1 MQANAQNATEH
12 ASYVDHP
19 PGFAK
24 AVGRASRNDQ
34 HSHSPDEVL
43 PSNFGRKLN
52 LDDGSQ
58 GQFLHTSLYLLITN
72 PALLDILLLHN
83 FSKFIELLVGFSL
96 CCAFLHR
103 FPGCEMQ
110 LHILFMRI
118 KVQSS
123 KWVPIRLSPAG
134 ARMHASQ
141 SAQRLESSGDTSAS
155 GRPSVDSESSSLA
168 PGRQQQPVHPVMNAR

>member
-1 MQANAQNATEH
+1 MAVGYAELYCFVQANAQNATEH
-12 ASYVDHP
+12 ASYVDPP

-34 HSHSPDEVL
+34 HSHSLDEVL

-83 FSKFIELLVGFSL
+83 FSKFIELLVEFSL

-123 KWVPIRLSPAG
+123 KWGCQVV
-134 ARMHASQ
+134 Q
-141 SAQRLESSGDTSAS
+141 SGCLLQ
-155 GRPSVDSESSSLA
+155 A
-168 PGRQQQPVHPVMNAR
+168 PGCMHHSLLSAWSPQGIHQHLAGHL